1 MLFLFKRKSQSMPN
15 IFLCR
20 KQRNMLVIQTKVF
33 IFALAIREDIDAS
46 IKSVG
51 CKYIK
56 IVPNGKHG
64 KIDPVGTDEID
75 PVKTA

>member
-1 MLFLFKRKSQSMPN
+1 MLFSSKRKSPFGAN

-20 KQRNMLVIQTKVF
+20 KQRKMLVIQTKVF
-33 IFALAIREDIDAS
+33 IFALAIRKDIDAS

-56 IVPNGKHG
+56 IVPNK
-64 KIDPVGTDEID
+64 
-75 PVKTA
+75 

>member
-1 MLFLFKRKSQSMPN
+1 MPN

-33 IFALAIREDIDAS
+33 IFTLAIREDIDAS

-56 IVPNGKHG
+56 IVPNK
-64 KIDPVGTDEID
+64 
-75 PVKTA
+75 

>member
-1 MLFLFKRKSQSMPN
+1 ML
-15 IFLCR
+15 I
-20 KQRNMLVIQTKVF
+20 IQTKVF

-56 IVPNGKHG
+56 IVPNKRII
-64 KIDPVGTDEID
+64 ID
-75 PVKTA
+75 

>member
-1 MLFLFKRKSQSMPN
+1 MFVYHNVILIQTQIPIYAKY
-15 IFLCR
+15 FLCR

-56 IVPNGKHG
+56 IVPNK
-64 KIDPVGTDEID
+64 
-75 PVKTA
+75 

>member
-1 MLFLFKRKSQSMPN
+1 MQN

-20 KQRNMLVIQTKVF
+20 KKRNMLFIKTKVF
-33 IFALAIREDIDAS
+33 IFALAIREDIDVS

-56 IVPNGKHG
+56 IVPNK
-64 KIDPVGTDEID
+64 
-75 PVKTA
+75 

>member
-1 MLFLFKRKSQSMPN
+1 MFVYHNVILIQTQIPIYAKYFSMQK
-15 IFLCR
+15 I
-20 KQRNMLVIQTKVF
+20 KKYLVIKTKVF

-56 IVPNGKHG
+56 IVPNK
-64 KIDPVGTDEID
+64 
-75 PVKTA
+75 